1 MNEIINRNSNIS
13 NFNYLTNIKNSIID
27 PLGENIIKDLKWL
40 ELGKEWGSAKFPVV
54 ISGEGSPL
62 LCLHGFDSSFLEF
75 RRIYPLLKNKYKI
88 IIPDLLGFGFSPRIS
103 GINYCP
109 DNIISNLTDL
119 LNELNISNNL
129 NILGASMGGSVAFSL
144 TKKIQNDI
152 NKIILLSPAGLLGNP
167 KRIPRPFNQIGAA
180 FLGLPII
187 RKNLCRQAFACP
199 DKSVGI
205 KEEQIAS
212 LHLGCKGW
220 RNSLACFARS
230 GGFGGTYK
238 YLNTVKTK
246 TICGENDRILG
257 RDELN
262 KLEKIKNLN
271 LVRLKNCGHL
281 PHLDLP
287 HLTHKIILDFF

>member
-1 MNEIINRNSNIS
+1 
-13 NFNYLTNIKNSIID
+13 
-27 PLGENIIKDLKWL
+27 
-40 ELGKEWGSAKFPVV
+40 
-54 ISGEGSPL
+54 
-62 LCLHGFDSSFLEF
+62 
-75 RRIYPLLKNKYKI
+75 
-88 IIPDLLGFGFSPRIS
+88 
-103 GINYCP
+103 
-109 DNIISNLTDL
+109 
-119 LNELNISNNL
+119 
-129 NILGASMGGSVAFSL
+129 MGGSVAFSL

-152 NKIILLSPAGLLGNP
+152 NKMILLSPAGLLGNP
-167 KRIPRPFNQIGAA
+167 KRIPRPFNQMGAA
-180 FLGLPII
+180 FLGLPIL
-187 RKNLCRQAFACP
+187 RKNLCRQAFAFP

-238 YLNTVKTK
+238 CLNTIKTK

-257 RDELN
+257 KNELN

-281 PHLDLP
+281 PHVDLP
-287 HLTHKIILDFF
+287 HLTNKIIQDFF

>member
-1 MNEIINRNSNIS
+1 MN
-13 NFNYLTNIKNSIID
+13 NIKNSIID
-27 PLGENIIKDLKWL
+27 PLGKSIIKDLKWVK
-40 ELGKEWGSAKFPVV
+40 LGNKWGSEKFPVV

-88 IIPDLLGFGFSPRIS
+88 IIPDLLGFGFTPRIS
-103 GINYCP
+103 GFYYSP

-119 LNELNISNNL
+119 LNELKVSNNI

-152 NKIILLSPAGLLGNP
+152 NKMILLSPAGLLGNP
-167 KRIPRPFNQIGAA
+167 KRIPRPFNQMGAA
-180 FLGLPII
+180 FLGLPIL
-187 RKNLCRQAFACP
+187 RKNLCRQAFAFP

-238 YLNTVKTK
+238 CLNTIKTK

-257 RDELN
+257 KNELN

-281 PHLDLP
+281 PHVDLP
-287 HLTHKIILDFF
+287 HLTNKIIQDFF